1 MSAFRDRQARRRGN
15 STAYWLGLPAFFDR
29 LWDWR
34 ARRSSH
40 NTGAKPDERLATD

>member
-1 MSAFRDRQARRRGN
+1 MKFRDRMARNRGAV
-15 STAYWLGLPAFFDR
+15 TAYWLGLPAFFDR

-40 NTGAKPDERLATD
+40 NTPPK